1 MDADEEARARTTLL
15 VVDAPRVEAMP
26 IPHNAP
32 HARVHS
38 HNLAALGAPDEEE
51 GNLRITSPHRGHAVA
66 MPGRTLLERVRAMG
80 HAIWLPKP
88 PPRGCIARARNPDG
102 PKPDTRTHEGRRHS
116 FDVDVRDHLIVERDA
131 QAASAALLEGGKEDA
146 EQEQRA
152 GCCA

>member
-1 MDADEEARARTTLL
+1 
-15 VVDAPRVEAMP
+15 
-26 IPHNAP
+26 
-32 HARVHS
+32 
-38 HNLAALGAPDEEE
+38 
-51 GNLRITSPHRGHAVA
+51 
-66 MPGRTLLERVRAMG
+66 MG

-88 PPRGCIARARNPDG
+88 PPRGCIAQARNPDG

-152 GCCA
+152 GCCAEHALITFQLTIARHHACQFGGHSPAVRTRTHARTQTLVHRARLSVRENGAPWHLPPLPCAQSARL